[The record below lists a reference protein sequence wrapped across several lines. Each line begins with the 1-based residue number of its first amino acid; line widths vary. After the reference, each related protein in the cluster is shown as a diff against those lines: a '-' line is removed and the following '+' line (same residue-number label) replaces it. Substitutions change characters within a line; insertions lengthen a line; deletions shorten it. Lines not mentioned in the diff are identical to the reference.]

1 MVDGPPRLSAAGS
14 ALKAAQNAPGA
25 RLEPKE
31 YLQTG
36 PVKGREQ
43 RFCRLFL
50 RGQRHR
56 AGQAS
61 VWAVGCAFTWGRS
74 HEGPDRDDRKGWIG
88 CRRPGSLHL
97 SSHKGF
103 APGVCLFAEAGQGWV
118 GGRDSEEVPQGQ
130 LRPPASGTGQI
141 LQDGLAYLIREMPVF
156 SCFLVGCRT
165 IAEAGPVGQVAELVQ
180 LVPAGVP
187 LS

>member
-1 MVDGPPRLSAAGS
+1 MLVRHRSGLSVVLSLGEGLMRGLTGMIEKAGSDAAGRV
-14 ALKAAQNAPGA
+14 P
-25 RLEPKE
+25 
-31 YLQTG
+31 
-36 PVKGREQ
+36 
-43 RFCRLFL
+43 
-50 RGQRHR
+50 
-56 AGQAS
+56 
-61 VWAVGCAFTWGRS
+61 
-74 HEGPDRDDRKGWIG
+74 
-88 CRRPGSLHL
+88 LHL

-130 LRPPASGTGQI
+130 LRPPASGTGQV